1 MVEYCLRR
9 QTHQIDGNEV
19 IVTKVIPKFDEED
32 QVNIDDQDGEDQVN
46 VGDQD
51 GEDQVNVGDQD
62 VKDQVEIGDQ
72 DVEDQVNVGDQDG
85 EDQVE
90 IGDQDDAEKVDWGDQ
105 DNGAPDKVDGGSE
118 NLICNSDVGVEKDVN
133 EEAENATSQDVEREV
148 STEEIGNSLV

>member
-32 QVNIDDQDGEDQVN
+32 QVNI
-46 VGDQD
+46 GDQD

-90 IGDQDDAEKVDWGDQ
+90 IGDQDDAEKVDGGDQ
-105 DNGAPDKVDGGSE
+105 DNIAPDKVDGGSE
-118 NLICNSDVGVEKDVN
+118 NLIGNEVDNSDGGVEKDVSDV
-133 EEAENATSQDVEREV
+133 AENATSQEVEREV
-148 STEEIGNSLV
+148 STEEIGNALV

>member
-32 QVNIDDQDGEDQVN
+32 QVNI
-46 VGDQD
+46 GDQD

-62 VKDQVEIGDQ
+62 VK
-72 DVEDQVNVGDQDG
+72 
-85 EDQVE
+85 DQVE

-118 NLICNSDVGVEKDVN
+118 NLISNEVDNSDVGVEKDVN

-148 STEEIGNSLV
+148 STEEIGNALV